1 MPSPPRWLGRSS
13 HHTDSIQQHHTEH
26 SCMDSRLHYAFL
38 QSASLQCWFF
48 FWFPRYS
55 LCSRVQTVKQLSDL
69 HCFGCFCKLR
79 IVVKVAAHLLLTFL
93 SDPDHLG
100 VRQVEHIDSID
111 CEQNVAHTGEER
123 DWREKGRVIKSY
135 HEYIEVSLHQKDPG
149 LKEMY
154 QKELQTWKNSSS
166 TWGLKTQQECPA
178 RWRRRRPG
186 GSRGYGSRTLLP
198 LSAPALSCYTLGE
211 GGLQSCTVF
220 MTRNCSSL
228 IFIVTLLKLKKIK
241 SFNCQTNLVCL
252 YFPSV
257 ILLSLLCFSLVC
269 CNLLHFVLLYSTYY
283 QLLS

>member
-1 MPSPPRWLGRSS
+1 MQSTPYISNPFTDFLAVKRFLSLQWLCFIGNIAKCPGGGDTMPSPPRWLGRSS

-154 QKELQTWKNSSS
+154 QKELQTWKKFQQHLRPEDSAGVPCSMAETTTGREPWIRKPNSPS
-166 TWGLKTQQECPA
+166 TL
-178 RWRRRRPG
+178 
-186 GSRGYGSRTLLP
+186 
-198 LSAPALSCYTLGE
+198 
-211 GGLQSCTVF
+211 CTSTV
-220 MTRNCSSL
+220 
-228 IFIVTLLKLKKIK
+228 
-241 SFNCQTNLVCL
+241 
-252 YFPSV
+252 
-257 ILLSLLCFSLVC
+257 
-269 CNLLHFVLLYSTYY
+269 LLHSGGRRFTVMHCFHDTELFFTYIHCDTPETKEN
-283 QLLS
+283 